1 MKRILPLFEPQ
12 TSKTSN
18 HDFAIRSDINSCVS
32 VLVLSQ
38 NRKTARK
45 GKYQGSNAKE
55 FVICQWSFVITMAI
69 DNWQMI
75 IDKFFLLGIM
85 PCATI
90 YGAVHRRA
98 L

>member
-1 MKRILPLFEPQ
+1 MQK
-12 TSKTSN
+12 N
-18 HDFAIRSDINSCVS
+18 
-32 VLVLSQ
+32 LS
-38 NRKTARK
+38 
-45 GKYQGSNAKE
+45 
-55 FVICQWSFVITMAI
+55 FVNGHVITMAI

-90 YGAVHRRA
+90 YGAVHSSA